1 MQSTVKYNPMIQT
14 LQERLLTLEMD
25 KQRLLTLY
33 TDSDRRVQDKVQE
46 IEAQKKRLA
55 EVQAQQWVPDNEV
68 TQLNDRR
75 RDLEEKILAA
85 RLAVQKN
92 KFRYE
97 GAKTITAE
105 MRERVK
111 DLGLADVEK
120 QALASRDA
128 GVLRGLPDVSQ
139 EGGRSPHHRG
149 HGRQQDHQ
157 RRHR

>member
-1 MQSTVKYNPMIQT
+1 LIQT

-33 TDSDRRVQDKVQE
+33 TDSDRRVQDKMLE
-46 IEAQKKRLA
+46 IDAQKKRLVEA
-55 EVQAQQWVPDNEV
+55 QSQQWVPDNEV
-68 TQLNDRR
+68 TQVNDRR

-85 RLAVQKN
+85 RLSVQKN

-97 GAKTITAE
+97 GAKAITIRDAGAGSGSGPGGR
-105 MRERVK
+105 REA
-111 DLGLADVEK
+111 GAP
-120 QALASRDA
+120 SRDA
-128 GVLRGLPDVSQ
+128 GVLRSLSDVPQ